1 MSVKNLVQ
9 CPLITPVSSTATE
22 LLLGAVS
29 APYSLPP
36 LDGGILVIS
45 DSPSKPSFVE
55 FITYTHRIDNV
66 LYGVSRGQE
75 ETAARAWSGVTYV
88 YQALTADQYTSELA
102 SKEPV
107 IPPGTTA
114 QYWRGDKTFQDLS
127 TAIRAANLTGFST
140 ATNAAVVS
148 TDTLLAALGKLQ
160 AQMNVR
166 LLSTAN
172 AVSASKLQ
180 TARTISVAGDAT
192 GSLTFDGTA
201 NVSMDVSLQPS
212 GVSAGTFTKV
222 TVDSKGRVT
231 AGTSLVAADIPTLN
245 QSTTGNAGSATKL
258 QTARTIN
265 GTAFDGTANITVAD
279 ATKLPLSGGKMT
291 GALAHQFLAGAAGVT
306 TYRNLA
312 VYTNSAATVTGT
324 MKITLPFGWTSTMM
338 SLKLKG
344 FNYNVVG
351 AWELSLGGYNYG
363 SGSWVNTSAST
374 MGTSVPFSSVR
385 FAFDGTNAC
394 ILLGNTASTWN
405 YPKVIIEEM
414 LAGFS
419 NVELDWGN
427 GWSITVIQD
436 ETGLS
441 AFNEPVLNA
450 NTNALLL
457 NGRDSAYYLDA
468 GNLVGTVPSA
478 RLSGTYGISISGNAA
493 TATTATN
500 ATNAASAAKL
510 ATARTISITGDVTG
524 SATFD
529 GSANIS
535 INAQLPDYTAWNSSS
550 AKDGVVGMLGWRH
563 YGNSHVIF
571 DASASTAPN
580 GVAKSNTNPDNAWTP
595 QYPTLMGWN
604 GTSTYGVRVDRARY
618 AESLTSNITINGVAA
633 NVGSNITIADSTKLP
648 LAGGSLSGALKVVV
662 NTAGSNYGDGQL
674 ELRNSDAGHVSM
686 GFHRGGYTACQLR
699 HSGNGLILSGTG
711 QTTAADLYV
720 YGNVTAYSDER
731 LKTDIETIPEALAK
745 VEQMNG
751 VTFAKTNEEEARRH
765 TGVIAQEVLA
775 VLPEAVH
782 MGDDGFYSVAY
793 GNLAGLFI
801 QAIKELNAKVDA
813 LTAEVEMLQGSQQ

>member
-114 QYWRGDKTFQDLS
+114 QYWRGDKSFQDLA

>member
-22 LLLGAVS
+22 LILGAVS

-75 ETAARAWSGVTYV
+75 ETAARNWSGVTYV

-107 IPPGTTA
+107 IPPGTAA
-114 QYWRGDKTFQDLS
+114 QYWRGDKSFQDLA

-140 ATNAAVVS
+140 ATNSAVVS

-172 AVSASKLQ
+172 AVSATKLQ

-201 NVSMDVSLQPS
+201 NVSMDVTLQPS

-279 ATKLPLSGGKMT
+279 STKLPLSGGKMT
-291 GALAHQFLAGAAGVT
+291 GALVHQFLAGAAGVT

-478 RLSGTYGISISGNAA
+478 RLSGTYGIGISGNAA
-493 TATTATN
+493 TAT
-500 ATNAASAAKL
+500 KL
-510 ATARTISITGDVTG
+510 ATARTI
-524 SATFD
+524 
-529 GSANIS
+529 
-535 INAQLPDYTAWNSSS
+535 
-550 AKDGVVGMLGWRH
+550 
-563 YGNSHVIF
+563 
-571 DASASTAPN
+571 N
-580 GVAKSNTNPDNAWTP
+580 GVAFD
-595 QYPTLMGWN
+595 
-604 GTSTYGVRVDRARY
+604 GTA
-618 AESLTSNITINGVAA
+618 NITV
-633 NVGSNITIADSTKLP
+633 ADSTKLP
-648 LAGGSLSGALKVVV
+648 LTGGTLTGSLGLPNSTTLTGTLNGVQVTNGANGTVEIGNRNTSYTHYASSTGNHYFYGNTTVQTNLSVGGSVTAASFSGSGSGLTAIPSAQLSGVVP
-662 NTAGSNYGDGQL
+662 
-674 ELRNSDAGHVSM
+674 DA
-686 GFHRGGYTACQLR
+686 
-699 HSGNGLILSGTG
+699 NLSGTYTG
-711 QTTAADLYV
+711 V
-720 YGNVTAYSDER
+720 NVTGNAGTATKLQTAR
-731 LKTDIETIPEALAK
+731 TI
-745 VEQMNG
+745 NG
-751 VTFAKTNEEEARRH
+751 VAFDGSANITVADSTKLPT
-765 TGVIAQEVLA
+765 TGGTLT
-775 VLPEAVH
+775 
-782 MGDDGFYSVAY
+782 G
-793 GNLAGLFI
+793 
-801 QAIKELNAKVDA
+801 A
-813 LTAEVEMLQGSQQ
+813 LTAPVYSVQYAQEKVQALGAGSGTRTVDVTSGAYIQATANSTAATWTFNVAPSASYVTSWTLELVNGGLSAQTFTDVLWVGGTAPELSPSGTDVLVFTRVGTTTRGYLAAKDSR